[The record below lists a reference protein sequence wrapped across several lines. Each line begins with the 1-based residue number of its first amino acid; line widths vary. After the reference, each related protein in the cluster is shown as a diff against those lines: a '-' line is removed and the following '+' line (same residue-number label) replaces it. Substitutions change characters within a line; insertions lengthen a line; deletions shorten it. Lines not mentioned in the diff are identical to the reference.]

1 MRHRHHCASAGQKAA
16 GALGLAHAVAQGLL
30 GADQS
35 RILLASGV
43 EHEQDKQLAAAV
55 AFPDKGKLTRAPFY
69 CRTDTE
75 CWDAEEDQWDMHT
88 HVGLRDPEYW
98 RDVEQ

>member
-1 MRHRHHCASAGQKAA
+1 MARIVIG
-16 GALGLAHAVAQGLL
+16 GWLIFLFGIMPYAVHTAT
-30 GADQS
+30 
-35 RILLASGV
+35 
-43 EHEQDKQLAAAV
+43 HEPFTPITVHPLRV
-55 AFPDKGKLTRAPFY
+55 YNSSFPDKGKLTRAPFY

-98 RDVEQ
+98 RDVYNED

>member
-1 MRHRHHCASAGQKAA
+1 MA
-16 GALGLAHAVAQGLL
+16 
-30 GADQS
+30 
-35 RILLASGV
+35 RIVIGV
-43 EHEQDKQLAAAV
+43 WVIFLFGVMPYLSYSTMDRYTEFTIHPLRV
-55 AFPDKGKLTRAPFY
+55 YNSSFPHKSNLTKAPFY

-98 RDVEQ
+98 RDVYNED